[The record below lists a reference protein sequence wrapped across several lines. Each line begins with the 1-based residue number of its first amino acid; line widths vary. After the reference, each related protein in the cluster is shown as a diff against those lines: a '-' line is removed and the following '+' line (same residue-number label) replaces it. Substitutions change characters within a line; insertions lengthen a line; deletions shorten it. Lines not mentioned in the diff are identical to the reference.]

1 MNLLE
6 RAIVQLGGS
15 DTSDVSGVRPRAVP
29 RRSSG
34 APVADPTEAAGAADR
49 LPRLRPVP
57 RIALPADA
65 LPADAV
71 HAPKPRRRERAVEP
85 PKTAGGPIR
94 LDDAHLASRGFLS
107 PSASGT
113 RLSSEFRSIK
123 RPLLGNAF
131 GRDREAVENARR
143 IMVASAYPDEGKSFC
158 AINLALSIAAE
169 RDQSVLLVDA
179 DVARPSLPGLL
190 DFEQGAGLIDL
201 ILDPEGDVERFVRP
215 TSIEKLSI
223 LSAGRMH
230 AHATELIASDAMAR
244 VLSDL
249 TDRFPDRVIV
259 FDSPPVLMTTE
270 SRVLASHMGQVM
282 LVVASGSTPRAA
294 ITEVLEAVQ
303 AVPVVGLVFNKSRD
317 LQSGAAYSY
326 NYGYGHDTHKS

>member
-15 DTSDVSGVRPRAVP
+15 DASDVSGVRPPGAP
-29 RRSSG
+29 RRSTEEPEVG
-34 APVADPTEAAGAADR
+34 PTDAAGAADPV
-49 LPRLRPVP
+49 PRLRPVP
-57 RIALPADA
+57 RIASHEDIVLP
-65 LPADAV
+65 
-71 HAPKPRRRERAVEP
+71 PKPRRPERGGEP
-85 PKTAGGPIR
+85 SKVAGGPIR
-94 LDDAHLASRGFLS
+94 LDDARLASRGFLS

-131 GRDREAVENARR
+131 GRDREAVENGRR
-143 IMVASAYPDEGKSFC
+143 IMVSSAYPDEGKSFC

-190 DFEQGAGLIDL
+190 EFEPGAGLIDL
-201 ILDPEGDVERFVRP
+201 ILDPDGDLERFVRP
-215 TSIEKLSI
+215 TSIDKLSI

-230 AHATELIASDAMAR
+230 AQATELIASDAMAR

-259 FDSPPVLMTTE
+259 FDSPPLLMTTE
-270 SRVLASHMGQVM
+270 SRVLASHMGQVV

-294 ITEVLEAVQ
+294 VTEALEAVQ
-303 AVPVVGLVFNKSRD
+303 AVPVVGLVFNKSRIQ
-317 LQSGAAYSY
+317 QSGAAYGY
-326 NYGYGHDTHKS
+326 RYGYGHDAKKP

>member
-15 DTSDVSGVRPRAVP
+15 DVSDVSGAQPRGAP
-29 RRSSG
+29 RRSTKEPAVG
-34 APVADPTEAAGAADR
+34 PTGSAGAADPVR
-49 LPRLRPVP
+49 RLRPVP
-57 RIALPADA
+57 RIASHGDIVP
-65 LPADAV
+65 P
-71 HAPKPRRRERAVEP
+71 PKPRRPERRVEP
-85 PKTAGGPIR
+85 PKVAGGTIR
-94 LDDAHLASRGFLS
+94 LDDARLASRGFLS
-107 PSASGT
+107 PSANGT

-131 GRDREAVENARR
+131 GRDREAVENGRR

-190 DFEQGAGLIDL
+190 EFEPGAGLIDL
-201 ILDPEGDVERFVRP
+201 ILDPEGDLDRFVRP

-223 LSAGRMH
+223 LNAGRMH
-230 AHATELIASDAMAR
+230 AQATELIASDAMAR

-259 FDSPPVLMTTE
+259 FDSPPLLMTTE
-270 SRVLASHMGQVM
+270 SRVLASHMGQVV

-294 ITEVLEAVQ
+294 VTEALEAVQ
-303 AVPVVGLVFNKSRD
+303 AVPVVGLVFNKSRI
-317 LQSGAAYSY
+317 LQSGAAYGY
-326 NYGYGHDTHKS
+326 RYGYGHDAKKP